1 MIKRFRKNCCFFLVI
16 FFLILCINS
25 LAQCKNDL
33 FNVTYIQ
40 PGGRSFSEMIA
51 LPSNSVILGGSSN
64 GGLNLLKIDTNG
76 DTIFS
81 KFISPVTTITPGT
94 SSASVLHQNYTIY
107 NTHLGSII
115 HTDTNANVLTIK
127 QIVTSNNSTN
137 RLNITKIGILT
148 NGDLIILGKTDRGYF
163 LIRSSFDFKTIYWS
177 KHIKMQSTNALTL
190 HVESDKVLV
199 TGYYNDGSFSG
210 LDFPYIAIFN
220 ASNGSLYRST
230 GFDRIPGY
238 STRINQIIKTGD
250 DYIIEISHLKKNFFD
265 PTDLKY
271 LLRLDSS
278 LNIRSSKRI
287 KSVRVD
293 DNTELAMSYRLLADK
308 DGAYFMN
315 SSANAS
321 FTPLI
326 VSRVESDDQI
336 KWNSNIISIPIGFG
350 DLKTTNEGLL
360 VSSVSVYNNVAL
372 NRTETSIAFAKVSF
386 SGIGLNCF
394 STIKINNEFTDTIYA
409 KNNLPDSH
417 EIKDSSVTWLDLTY
431 LNPNIQTTLARKCT
445 LPGACDSLNLVGD
458 TKVCNSNPVTYTGKR
473 NANCFN
479 RVDWE
484 IIPGNGVTSKI
495 LTDSTISLSFLKS
508 GRYLLVSRLVTSCG
522 ILYDSIHIDASV
534 NNLNLGNDTT
544 LCPGQTIRLNAGNI
558 FDTYSWQNGNSDSFF
573 IANRPGKYWVTIT
586 NSACN
591 LTSTDTIIIAEGKI
605 YQFPT
610 RTQIEICLGQSAD
623 LIAESGFKTYQ
634 WTPGYNISNP
644 NGQKV
649 TVNPVI
655 DTFYTVAVTDEQGCS
670 GKDTFTIKVKPY
682 PDFSFPADT
691 LLCDNATLLLN
702 VGQPNPGTTYLWQD
716 GSTTAS
722 VTISKAGS
730 YEVTVNM
737 NGCSTKKNGTVRY
750 QLTPSLYLGR
760 DSIKC
765 IEHTITLDVSF
776 PDASYLW
783 QDGKTTHLYQIQN
796 AGIYHCTIT
805 NGCGIVKD
813 TLIIQNEICEC
824 LIEAPNIFSPNGD
837 GVHDFFNISTKCQ
850 PADYSLFIYNRNGQ
864 VIFFS
869 NSHTK
874 LWDGTYQGKPVP
886 IGTYYYLI
894 KVRGVS
900 ETAPK
905 QKSGSITLIR

>member
-1 MIKRFRKNCCFFLVI
+1 MRQVKWVRIVI
-16 FFLILCINS
+16 FTCYLFSITCSTTI
-25 LAQCKNDL
+25 AQCKNDL
-33 FNVTYIQ
+33 FNVSYTQ
-40 PGGRSFSEMIA
+40 TGGRTFSELVA
-51 LPSNSVILGGSSN
+51 LPSNRIILGGSTSS
-64 GGLNLLKIDTNG
+64 GLNLIKIDTNG

-81 KFISPVTTITPGT
+81 RFISPIFSTVPGT
-94 SSASVLHQNYTIY
+94 SSRSELHPN
-107 NTHLGSII
+107 NTLFNIHLGSLI
-115 HTDTNANVLTIK
+115 HTDTNANVLAIK
-127 QIVTSNNSTN
+127 QLVTGNSIID
-137 RLNITKIGILT
+137 RLDMTKLGMLQ
-148 NGDLIILGKTDRGYF
+148 NGDLIIVGKTSSGYF
-163 LIRSSFDFKTIYWS
+163 LIRSSSDLKTIYWS

-190 HVESDKVLV
+190 MIDEDKILV

-210 LDFPYIAIFN
+210 LDAPYLASFD
-220 ASNGSLYRST
+220 ASNGRLIRSS
-230 GFDRIPGY
+230 GFDRVPGY
-238 STRINQIIKTGD
+238 STRINQIIKTGN
-250 DYIIEISHLKKNFFD
+250 DYVLEIYHLQKNFD
-265 PTDLKY
+265 PTDLKFI
-271 LLRLDSS
+271 LRLDSS
-278 LNIRSSKRI
+278 FNILSTKRVKTIFVDRNEENSS
-287 KSVRVD
+287 S
-293 DNTELAMSYRLLADK
+293 NRLLADR
-308 DGAYFMN
+308 DGAYYMN
-315 SSANAS
+315 SRPNGS
-321 FTPLI
+321 FLPTI
-326 VSRVESDDQI
+326 VARVGPDDQL
-336 KWNSNIISIPIGFG
+336 KWSSNLISSLIGFG
-350 DLKTTNEGLL
+350 DLKQTSEGIIIAAT
-360 VSSVSVYNNVAL
+360 SVYNNVVL
-372 NRTETSIAFAKVSF
+372 NRTETGISFAKVSF
-386 SGIGLNCF
+386 SGYTFNCF
-394 STIKINNEFTDTIYA
+394 SPVKVNTVLVDTTYT
-409 KNNLPDSH
+409 KNNLPVNHDIRDSVVSW
-417 EIKDSSVTWLDLTY
+417 IDITY
-431 LNPNIQTTLARKCT
+431 VNPNIQTTLARKCT
-445 LPGACDSLNLVGD
+445 LPGACDSLNLVGN

-495 LTDSTISLSFLKS
+495 LTDSTISLIFFKS

-544 LCPGQTIRLNAGNI
+544 LCPGQTIRLNAGNF
-558 FDTYSWQNGNSDSFF
+558 FDTYSWQNGSSDSFF
-573 IANRPGKYWVTIT
+573 IANRPGKYWVAIT
-586 NSACN
+586 NGACN

-634 WTPGYNISNP
+634 WTPGYYTSN
-644 NGQKV
+644 QSRQII
-649 TVNPVI
+649 TVNPVL
-655 DTFYTVAVTDEQGCS
+655 DTFYTVVVTDEQGCS

-716 GSTTAS
+716 GSTTS
-722 VTISKAGS
+722 SFTISKAGS
-730 YEVTVNM
+730 YDVTVNM

-776 PDASYLW
+776 PDANYLW
-783 QDGKTTHLYQIQN
+783 QDGKTTPLYQIQN
-796 AGIYHCTIT
+796 AGLYHCTIT

-824 LIEAPNIFSPNGD
+824 SIEAPNIFSPNGD
-837 GVHDFFNISTKCQ
+837 GIHDFFNISTKCQ
-850 PADYSLFIYNRNGQ
+850 PAYYSLFIYNRNGQ

-874 LWDGTYQGKPVP
+874 LWNGTYQGKPVP

-900 ETAPK
+900 ETVPK